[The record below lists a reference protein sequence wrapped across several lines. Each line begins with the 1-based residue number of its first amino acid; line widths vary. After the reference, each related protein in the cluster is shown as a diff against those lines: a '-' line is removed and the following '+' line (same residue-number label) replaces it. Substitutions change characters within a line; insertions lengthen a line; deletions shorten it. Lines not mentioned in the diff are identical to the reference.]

1 MADRLTRRQVLAGSG
16 GALTLT
22 VLPRALSAASVPETG
37 ISAIFSK
44 PISAIRCRP
53 RAAFADVSRLVESGL
68 SVAVS
73 VRGDDPQDPPEALF
87 LFMPRNPQAGD

>member
-16 GALTLT
+16 GAPNPDRAAPGLERY
-22 VLPRALSAASVPETG
+22 PRCQKRG

-53 RAAFADVSRLVESGL
+53 RAAFGWTYLAS
-68 SVAVS
+68 
-73 VRGDDPQDPPEALF
+73 
-87 LFMPRNPQAGD
+87 